1 MAAYRREERT
11 HGLAQS
17 LSDNAVLLHAFHV
30 DLKLFVD
37 ERRSIPDTRGMPN
50 ADSPAAGAAAPAVA
64 TPFLIEA
71 ARRLAPLVRDNAE
84 KIDADRELPEPV
96 FHALADAGF
105 YLMCVP
111 RAVGGLE
118 VDFPTYVQVLEE
130 LGKADASTAWTVSQ
144 GANWGTYAARLSRK
158 AAREIWIDTPRSVV
172 SNTPGATAKAVAVPG
187 GFRVTG
193 RQPFSTG
200 CMHASW
206 MAAHAQ
212 VIENGE
218 VRLTNGKPE
227 VRYCL
232 VPRAQVEIIDAWHTK
247 GMRGTGTHTFEVKDV
262 FVPEERTV
270 FPFGAQVVSPGPRY
284 KIPLTLGFGAGD
296 GMVALGLARNCINAF
311 FEVAGTKAPRNMHG
325 LLRDQPISQFAVGQA
340 EANLRTGRAY
350 LMQAVRQIWDEATS
364 TDAPMVSLDSR
375 TNLRLA
381 ATHAIHQSAKVVQS
395 LYQLCG
401 ATVVFDGHVIQRLLA
416 DMNVITQHS
425 QARLAHYEIVGKH
438 SLGLEIDD
446 SRL

>member
-1 MAAYRREERT
+1 M
-11 HGLAQS
+11 S
-17 LSDNAVLLHAFHV
+17 
-30 DLKLFVD
+30 
-37 ERRSIPDTRGMPN
+37 

-64 TPFLIEA
+64 TPSVLEA
-71 ARRLAPLVRDNAE
+71 ARRLAPLVRENAD
-84 KIDADRELPEPV
+84 KIDADRELPKPV

-118 VDFPTYVQVLEE
+118 TDFPTYLQVLEV
-130 LGKADASTAWTVSQ
+130 LGQADASTAWTISQ
-144 GANWGTYAARLSRK
+144 GANWATYAARLSHK
-158 AAREIWIDTPRSVV
+158 VAREIWADTPRSVV
-172 SNTPGATAKAVAVPG
+172 SNTPGASAKAVAVPG

-206 MAAHAQ
+206 MASHGQ

-218 VRLTNGKPE
+218 VRLRNGVPE
-227 VRYCL
+227 TRYCL

-247 GMRGTGTHTFEVKDV
+247 GMRGTGTNTFVVNDV

-270 FPFGAQVVSPGPRY
+270 FPYGAPLVSPGPRY

-311 FEVAGTKAPRNMHG
+311 SEVAGTKAPRNMRG
-325 LLRDQPISQFAVGQA
+325 LLRDQPISQMAVAKA
-340 EANLRTGRAY
+340 EAAVRSGRAY
-350 LMQAVRQIWDEATS
+350 LLRAAQEIWDEATS
-364 TDAPMVSLDSR
+364 TDAPMVSLDNR
-375 TNLRLA
+375 INLRVA
-381 ATHAIHQSAKVVQS
+381 ATHAIHLAAEVVQS

-401 ATVVFDGHVIQRLLA
+401 ATVVFDGHLLQRLML
-416 DMNVITQHS
+416 DMNVITQHGQS
-425 QARLAHYEIVGKH
+425 RLQHYESAGKH
-438 SLGLEIDD
+438 WLGLEIDD

>member
-1 MAAYRREERT
+1 M
-11 HGLAQS
+11 S
-17 LSDNAVLLHAFHV
+17 
-30 DLKLFVD
+30 
-37 ERRSIPDTRGMPN
+37 
-50 ADSPAAGAAAPAVA
+50 ADSPVVRAAAPAVA
-64 TPFLIEA
+64 TRPVLEA
-71 ARRLAPLVRDNAE
+71 ARRLAPLVRENAA
-84 KIDADRELPEPV
+84 KIDADRELPKPV

-105 YLMCVP
+105 YLMGVP

-118 VDFPTYVQVLEE
+118 IDFPTYVQVIEE
-130 LGKADASTAWTVSQ
+130 LAKADASTAWTVSQ
-144 GANWGTYAARLSRK
+144 GANWATYSARMSRN

-172 SNTPGATAKAVAVPG
+172 SNTPGATAKAVVVPG

-206 MAAHAQ
+206 IAAHAQ

-218 VRLTNGKPE
+218 VRLRNGKPE
-227 VRYCL
+227 VRWCL

-247 GMRGTGTHTFEVKDV
+247 GMRGTGTHSFDVNDV

-270 FPFGAQVVSPGPRY
+270 FHSGAPLVSPGPRY
-284 KIPLTLGFGAGD
+284 KIPITLGFGAGD
-296 GMVALGLARNCINAF
+296 GMVALGLARNCIDAF
-311 FEVAGTKAPRNMHG
+311 FEVAGTKAPRNMQG
-325 LLRDQPISQFAVGQA
+325 LLRDQSISQMAVGKA
-340 EANLRTGRAY
+340 EAALGSGRAY
-350 LMQAVRQIWDEATS
+350 LMEAACEIWDEATS
-364 TDAPMVSLDSR
+364 GNAPTVSLDSR
-375 TNLRLA
+375 TKLRLA
-381 ATHAIHQSAKVVQS
+381 ATHAIHLSAKIVQS

-401 ATVVFDGHVIQRLLA
+401 ATVVFDGHVLQRLMA

-438 SLGLEIDD
+438 ALGLEIDE